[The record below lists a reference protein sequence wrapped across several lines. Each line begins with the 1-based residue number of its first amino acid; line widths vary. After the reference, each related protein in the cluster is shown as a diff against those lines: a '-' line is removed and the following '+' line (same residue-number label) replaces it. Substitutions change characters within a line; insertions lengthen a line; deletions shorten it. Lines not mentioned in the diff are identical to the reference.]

1 MILVCT
7 QCYPEPEPDPDPPC
21 AACKRTLSMEPVS
34 VLDTFGLMSRCASLT
49 AMLSLRRHQSS
60 QHEPGVGRH
69 AGCTGQVQPGRIA
82 ESGGRV
88 ASAGAGH
95 GGSSRPVRAETC
107 HLSSHDDRRPKA
119 DPVPDR
125 CLHLAASVYIC
136 ADAGFL
142 SPTTSVQ
149 YNTNPTAPIAVSAD
163 NDVNACSQGRQGL
176 GHVAAAPRA
185 VVRPQLHFQ
194 PSQTSSTAEGAL
206 MFGLQSF
213 KRWPQGQQ
221 PCAHGTWSAVRE
233 HTERHSVDI
242 QEGTLHRAVPL

>member
-1 MILVCT
+1 M
-7 QCYPEPEPDPDPPC
+7 
-21 AACKRTLSMEPVS
+21 
-34 VLDTFGLMSRCASLT
+34 LDTFGLMSRCASLT

-107 HLSSHDDRRPKA
+107 HLSSHDDRRPQA

-194 PSQTSSTAEGAL
+194 PSRTSSTAEGAL
-206 MFGLQSF
+206 MLACNHSSGGPRVSSHVHMAPGLL
-213 KRWPQGQQ
+213 
-221 PCAHGTWSAVRE
+221 SASTRNDIALTHKKE
-233 HTERHSVDI
+233 RYIGLCPSDRIHTPTKTCPVHHDKLCIGYIR
-242 QEGTLHRAVPL
+242 RP